1 MWQQWSTSELLV
13 HSLGTSLCDRH
24 FQLEICNGKRSV
36 ADKWLQKSYI
46 SSSFW
51 LSPSKIIK
59 EMPVTQICYSDKY
72 SDDHY
77 EYR

>member
-1 MWQQWSTSELLV
+1 MWQQWSNSELLA

-24 FQLEICNGKRSV
+24 FQLKSVTESEV
-36 ADKWLQKSYI
+36 ADKWLQKSNI

-51 LSPSKIIK
+51 PSSSKIIK